1 MIQIGN
7 FLINFWVIIPSIIV
21 VVFLMIGIRFV
32 RPVDSVLVERFGKF
46 VKKLNPGFNFII
58 PIIESAIYVNM
69 TENMVDVPPQTV
81 ITRDKLNVEVDAVVY
96 YRVADANKAIYNIK
110 DYKGQLIS
118 LARTTLRALLGKMTL
133 SEANENRK
141 EINAALE
148 ESLDKETVN
157 YGVYVLR
164 VEIQKIEP
172 PRDIVEAMNGVFKA
186 EQFKIAAKEQ
196 ALALQEKAEGEKQ
209 AKIKEAEGMRQQ
221 DILIAE
227 GKSRAIQLVNE
238 AAEKYFKGGAIFLK
252 QLEVAQAT
260 LQQNTKLIVPQGSN
274 LINLIGDAINVST
287 KTN

>member
-148 ESLDKETVN
+148 TMLSTYTTMGKKVRTFEQQYADYNATK
-157 YGVYVLR
+157 YGVMSNSGSSANLLSVAALVNPFTKDHLKPGDEVIVPDFTFIASGTAVEMTGAKPVFVDVNRRNFQIDLANADPSLR
-164 VEIQKIEP
+164 VRLVAGHRIRRIL
-172 PRDIVEAMNGVFKA
+172 V
-186 EQFKIAAKEQ
+186 
-196 ALALQEKAEGEKQ
+196 GE
-209 AKIKEAEGMRQQ
+209 ER
-221 DILIAE
+221 
-227 GKSRAIQLVNE
+227 
-238 AAEKYFKGGAIFLK
+238 
-252 QLEVAQAT
+252 
-260 LQQNTKLIVPQGSN
+260 
-274 LINLIGDAINVST
+274 
-287 KTN
+287 